1 MSNECDESLNLS
13 IIILS
18 KISSEI
24 NMLIQ
29 NKKRIFESRGTRLRN
44 LGANGLLAAEK
55 SDFEERR
62 KKKFIFEVKNL
73 IFS

>member
-44 LGANGLLAAEK
+44 LGANRLLAAEK

-62 KKKFIFEVKNL
+62 KKSAFLK
-73 IFS
+73 